1 MNFLREKQSCR
12 YFLFLLGTGLLLML
26 AALGLCFLHAAEVQQ
41 VLLER
46 ERTVTAALLDQGV
59 PGPVLAAALQNTAPS
74 ATGDALLARAG
85 RTEQTPLPLLA
96 PPWSHWQSRP
106 VRPCGCAAGNGCTR
120 T

>member
-59 PGPVLAAALQNTAPS
+59 PGPVLAAAPC
-74 ATGDALLARAG
+74 
-85 RTEQTPLPLLA
+85 
-96 PPWSHWQSRP
+96 SHWQSRP

>member
-74 ATGDALLARAG
+74 AKGDALLARAG
-85 RTEQTPLPLLA
+85 RT
-96 PPWSHWQSRP
+96 
-106 VRPCGCAAGNGCTR
+106 
-120 T
+120 